1 MKVII
6 EIPKGDDRRRHFK
19 FDKTGFIDLGPTKDV
34 IPVNDG
40 IMPVHYGYIPG
51 TLNEEEGDEIDVLV
65 LSQKSTVVGQELEVE
80 LIALIRRADGDDKV
94 VAVDATRKSIKS
106 WSDIPENERKLIEEF
121 FSYHH
126 KFLSIDDARA
136 ASDYVKN

>member
-6 EIPKGDDRRRHFK
+6 EIPRGDDRRRHFK
-19 FDKTGFIDLGPTKDV
+19 FDKTGFIDLGPTKDI

-51 TLNEEEGDEIDVLV
+51 TLNKKEGDEIDVLV
-65 LSQKSTVVGQELEVE
+65 LSEKVTVVGQEIEVE
-80 LIALIRRADGDDKV
+80 PIALIKRADGDDKV
-94 VAVDATRKSIKS
+94 VAVDESRKSIKS
-106 WSDIPENERKLIEEF
+106 WNDIPDDERKLIEEF

-126 KFLSIDDARA
+126 KFLLIGDAKA